1 MQQLLT
7 TRIEDWTCFEVV
19 YVIISGALSYS
30 NSTDN
35 TTTSTVSGNGK
46 RNGLNHQLLQI
57 IAYDQREN
65 LINKVHASEVA
76 VSKTQLSKCCY
87 VQNPL

>member
-1 MQQLLT
+1 MAEFMSHLLT
-7 TRIEDWTCFEVV
+7 RIIEDWACFGVV
-19 YVIISGALSYS
+19 YVIIRWDLSYS

-35 TTTSTVSGNGK
+35 TTTSTISGNGK

-76 VSKTQLSKCCY
+76 VSKTQLS
-87 VQNPL
+87 